1 MLSVISCALVTMS
14 SVCFIGGMYIL
25 KAGGENHRGK
35 LWSYY
40 IHDWRNDGHSKKKT
54 YSWWCI
60 AKCFSIIWRIGYYH
74 FDNKNG
80 GK

>member
-35 LWSYY
+35 L
-40 IHDWRNDGHSKKKT
+40 
-54 YSWWCI
+54 
-60 AKCFSIIWRIGYYH
+60 
-74 FDNKNG
+74 
-80 GK
+80 